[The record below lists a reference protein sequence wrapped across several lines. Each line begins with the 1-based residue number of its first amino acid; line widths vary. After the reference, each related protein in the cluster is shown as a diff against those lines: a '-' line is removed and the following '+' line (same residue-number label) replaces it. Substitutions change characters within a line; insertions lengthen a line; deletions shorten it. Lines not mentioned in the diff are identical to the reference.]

1 MQTSRGLNLRW
12 TLSNALSAFRM
23 ALAVPAALTLL
34 ADMRWVTFAIGV
46 VGIITDLLD
55 GYIARVRNEIS
66 DLGKILDPL
75 ADKIC
80 VAGVVVALLIKG
92 ELPVW
97 FVAVVM
103 GRDLLIVLGGMLVE
117 RRTGEV
123 LPSNYP
129 GKVAALTM
137 AITLLLILARVDQ
150 TWITPFFW
158 LTLGL
163 LAISLVLYIRRA
175 LLIFGGKSIA
185 VSSASGS
192 INAQPNKR

>member
-1 MQTSRGLNLRW
+1 MPTSSQLNLKW
-12 TLSNALSAFRM
+12 TLSNAISAFRM
-23 ALAVPAALTLL
+23 VLAVPAALTLL

-46 VGIITDLLD
+46 VGILSDLLD

-80 VAGVVVALLIKG
+80 VGGVVVALLILG

-103 GRDLLIVLGGMLVE
+103 GRDLLIVLGGMLIE
-117 RRTGEV
+117 RRTGQV

-129 GKVAALTM
+129 GKAAALTM
-137 AITLLLILARVDQ
+137 AITLLLIVAQADRQ
-150 TWITPFFW
+150 WITPFFW
-158 LTLGL
+158 LTLAL
-163 LAISLVLYIRRA
+163 LAISLALYVRRA
-175 LLIFGGKSIA
+175 TAILGKKESLG
-185 VSSASGS
+185 VREVE
-192 INAQPNKR
+192 KV

>member
-1 MQTSRGLNLRW
+1 MQTTRGLNLRW
-12 TLSNALSAFRM
+12 TLSNAISAVRM
-23 ALAVPAALTLL
+23 ILAVPAALTLL

-46 VGIITDLLD
+46 VGIISDLLD

-80 VAGVVVALLIKG
+80 VAGIVVALLIQG

-129 GKVAALTM
+129 GKAAALTM
-137 AITLLLILARVDQ
+137 AITLLLIIARVDQ
-150 TWITPFFW
+150 AWVTPFFW
-158 LTLGL
+158 ITLGL
-163 LAISLVLYIRRA
+163 LAISLGLYIRRA
-175 LLIFGGKSIA
+175 IGIFGGKSLA
-185 VSSASGS
+185 VSTATG
-192 INAQPNKR
+192 NVDTGTNKR